1 MGRKVQTVF
10 VVVGLMMSLWAG
22 RAGADIVAGPSPRP
36 YASASPD
43 NAGVFE
49 YIYYEYYLN
58 DLDVDIGTTPWSY
71 VSDGIDSF
79 ILVKDSSIVLDY
91 LSSNGDWLQAGLHGT
106 QEGTYRIRV
115 SAWDGNGGAEDPN
128 PPFSADVWVTIHS

>member
-1 MGRKVQTVF
+1 MMF
-10 VVVGLMMSLWAG
+10 VVVGLVMSLWTG

-36 YASASPD
+36 YATAPSEVE
-43 NAGVFE
+43 VFD

-58 DLDVDIGTTPWSY
+58 DRDVDIGTTPWSY

-79 ILVKDSSIVLDY
+79 ILYKDSSIVLDY
-91 LSSNGDWLQAGLHGT
+91 LSLNGYWLQAGMHGT
-106 QEGTYRIRV
+106 QEGTYLIRV
-115 SAWDGNGGAEDPN
+115 SAWDGNGGADDPN